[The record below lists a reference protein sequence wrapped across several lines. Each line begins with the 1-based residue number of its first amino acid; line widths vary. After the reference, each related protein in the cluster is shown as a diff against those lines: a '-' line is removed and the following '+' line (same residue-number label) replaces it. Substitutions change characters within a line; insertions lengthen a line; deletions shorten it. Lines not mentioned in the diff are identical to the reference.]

1 MRNNVLLLLLL
12 LGSSIYA
19 QECFR
24 PNCNTGNFGYGM
36 NIPFNGNSNIESFA
50 NILNFGIEHE
60 RTKIGFDYTPTKFW
74 EWKYYDK
81 NRIEIKESVLSFINL
96 NLYWNILNWEIIDT
110 MNLFLGPFTTINYL
124 FMDENNIVY
133 GDKFII
139 TNGLRIGLIG
149 NVYKNIN
156 YYFLGG
162 EIGYR
167 NINGDSR
174 FYMSVNIDILIYLI
188 MLFSTIE
195 NKK

>member
-1 MRNNVLLLLLL
+1 MRKNILFLIFL
-12 LGSSIYA
+12 LGNNIYS
-19 QECFR
+19 QEYFK
-24 PNCNTGNFGYGM
+24 PNFNTGNFGYGM
-36 NIPFNGNSNIESFA
+36 NNPFNENSNIELFA

-60 RTKIGFDYTPTKFW
+60 RTRIGFDYTPIKFW

-81 NRIEIKESVLSFINL
+81 NRIEVKESALSFINL
-96 NLYWNILNWEIIDT
+96 NSYWNIFDWEIIDNV
-110 MNLFLGPFTTINYL
+110 NLFLGPFIAINYL
-124 FMDENNIVY
+124 FLGEGNIIY

-139 TNGLRIGLIG
+139 TNGLRIGFIG

-167 NINGDSR
+167 NINGDSK
-174 FYMSVNIDILIYLI
+174 FYMSVNIDILVYLI
-188 MLFSTIE
+188 ILFSTVE